1 VQSVVQSEQ
10 RPAAAPGAVFTERYV
25 EADGFRIRYLE
36 AGDGPLLVHFHGAG
50 GLRLSRAHDI
60 FAKQFRVIAFEAPGF
75 GYSAE
80 NTRSDSP
87 AALARTMAEA
97 IANLGI
103 ESYNLMGT
111 SFGGRIAS
119 WLAVQYPDRL
129 QALVLAA
136 PAAILPE
143 NHSRPTGLPEQ
154 MASYLFAHPERR
166 PPSPPADPA
175 VVVKQEALLGRLRR
189 PNRDEEL
196 EGQLRDL
203 NVPTLVL
210 FGTEDRMIPPE
221 MGRLYREMMPNCHF
235 VLVYDAGHA
244 IDADRPEAFASV
256 VSDFLERH
264 EQFVVTRTSSV
275 INP

>member
-1 VQSVVQSEQ
+1 VDSVVQSEQ
-10 RPAAAPGAVFTERYV
+10 RQATAPGAAFREGFV

-36 AGDGPLLVHFHGAG
+36 AGSGPPLVHFHGAG
-50 GLRLSRAHDI
+50 GLRLSGAHDLL
-60 FAKQFRVIAFEAPGF
+60 ARDFRVIAFEAPGF
-75 GYSAE
+75 GKSPE
-80 NTRSDSP
+80 NTRSGSP

-103 ESYNLMGT
+103 DSYNLMGT
-111 SFGGRIAS
+111 SFGGRLAS
-119 WLAVQYPDRL
+119 WLAVQFPDRL

-143 NHSRPTGLPEQ
+143 NHRRPTGSPEQ
-154 MASYLFAHPERR
+154 MAGFLFAHPERR
-166 PPSPPADPA
+166 PAPPPTDPA
-175 VVVKQEALLGRLRR
+175 VLAKQEALLGRLRR

-196 EGQLRDL
+196 ERQLRTL
-203 NVPTLVL
+203 AVPTLVL
-210 FGTEDRMIPPE
+210 FGTEDRMIPSE
-221 MGRLYREMMPNCHF
+221 MGRIYREIMPNCHL

-244 IDADRPEAFASV
+244 IDADRPEAFVSV